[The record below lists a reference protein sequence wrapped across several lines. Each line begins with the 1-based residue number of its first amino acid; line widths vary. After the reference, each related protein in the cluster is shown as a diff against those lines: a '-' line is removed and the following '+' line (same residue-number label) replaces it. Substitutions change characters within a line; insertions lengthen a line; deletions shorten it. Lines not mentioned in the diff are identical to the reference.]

1 MTDAQ
6 IAGDARFAGAAPA
19 SLSRGD
25 GTKPEPATSSE
36 KKKGLNNSGA
46 FFSSVRDAL
55 QARGGLFKLELK
67 RNGISAAY
75 IGAFAVGA
83 ALLGVT
89 AWLVLVAGVVGGVLS
104 AGLHWAL
111 AVIIALALQVIAV
124 FVLLRAIRAFV
135 KNLTFEAV
143 RRSWSPTHSKG
154 LNGPIS

>member
-6 IAGDARFAGAAPA
+6 VAGRARVADAAPA

-25 GTKPEPATSSE
+25 GAEPKRAWSA
-36 KKKGLNNSGA
+36 KRLNKSGG
-46 FFSSVRDAL
+46 FFSGVREAFE
-55 QARGGLFKLELK
+55 ARGGLFKLELK

-75 IGAFAVGA
+75 MAAFAVGA

-104 AGLHWAL
+104 AGLHWTL

-124 FVLLRAIRAFV
+124 LVVLRAIRAFV
-135 KNLTFEAV
+135 RNFTFDAV
-143 RRSWSPTHSKG
+143 RRSWSPTLSKG